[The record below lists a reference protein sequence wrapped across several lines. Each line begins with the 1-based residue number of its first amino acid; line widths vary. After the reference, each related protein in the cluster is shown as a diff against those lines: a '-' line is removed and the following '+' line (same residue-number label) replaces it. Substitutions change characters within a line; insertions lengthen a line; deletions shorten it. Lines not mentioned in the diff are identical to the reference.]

1 MVLFDEDPVV
11 VRPTTPSLSL
21 AHRTTKTFT
30 NTSPTQLIS
39 ETTNQFHITPD
50 KDSLTRITTSLSAL
64 NSARTSRL
72 TTQQTALKALS
83 RRLNNLHSQHEY
95 EENRHDA
102 GKHASEI
109 LALDA
114 EKFRVA
120 KSAYDVEVEGERLEG
135 ELGALRGV
143 LDTLE
148 REGVEGGR
156 RGSEGEGDEVLYVVL
171 AVCCEM
177 CGIFADFCDFSGSS
191 CRFTARSV
199 LIFRRTPILESS
211 IGL

>member
-1 MVLFDEDPVV
+1 M
-11 VRPTTPSLSL
+11 
-21 AHRTTKTFT
+21 
-30 NTSPTQLIS
+30 
-39 ETTNQFHITPD
+39 
-50 KDSLTRITTSLSAL
+50 
-64 NSARTSRL
+64 
-72 TTQQTALKALS
+72 
-83 RRLNNLHSQHEY
+83 
-95 EENRHDA
+95 
-102 GKHASEI
+102 
-109 LALDA
+109 
-114 EKFRVA
+114 
-120 KSAYDVEVEGERLEG
+120 
-135 ELGALRGV
+135 GALRGV

-199 LIFRRTPILESS
+199 LMFRRTPILESS

>member
-11 VRPTTPSLSL
+11 VRPTLSL
-21 AHRTTKTFT
+21 THRTTKTFT
-30 NTSPTQLIS
+30 NTSPSQLIS

-199 LIFRRTPILESS
+199 LMFRRTPILESS